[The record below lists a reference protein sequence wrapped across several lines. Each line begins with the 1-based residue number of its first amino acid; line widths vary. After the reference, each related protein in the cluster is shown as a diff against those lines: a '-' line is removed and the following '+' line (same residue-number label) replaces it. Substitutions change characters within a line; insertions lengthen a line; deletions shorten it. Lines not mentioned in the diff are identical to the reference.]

1 MEEKRRVEEDMQ
13 DSLVDVGI
21 LGNFP
26 WVPFTICIL
35 PLQLLLQGSF
45 RQEEVKQAH
54 HRDAQR
60 PNIMHTL
67 LEYFSRRTYLS
78 GTALCTFHHHTP
90 ARPVEMPFGDKTA
103 SQDTRSPATCRP
115 ALLAVPVQPLWQKFL
130 QKFQPI

>member
-45 RQEEVKQAH
+45 RQEEVKQPH

-60 PNIMHTL
+60 PNIMN
-67 LEYFSRRTYLS
+67 YLV
-78 GTALCTFHHHTP
+78 F
-90 ARPVEMPFGDKTA
+90 PV
-103 SQDTRSPATCRP
+103 SC
-115 ALLAVPVQPLWQKFL
+115 
-130 QKFQPI
+130 